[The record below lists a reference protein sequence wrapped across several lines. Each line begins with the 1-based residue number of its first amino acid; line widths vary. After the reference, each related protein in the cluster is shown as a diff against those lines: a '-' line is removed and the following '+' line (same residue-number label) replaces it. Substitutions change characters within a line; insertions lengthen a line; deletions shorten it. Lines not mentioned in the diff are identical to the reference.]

1 MVRAFIAIDI
11 DDNNIINKINDTIQA
26 LSEFNLKIKFVE
38 TENLHITLRFLGEIS
53 EGDVLT
59 IKENVISKL
68 ICKPFNINLKGLGA
82 FPNNEN
88 PRVIWIGISEGF
100 DSLKK
105 LKIQIDDLLIK
116 NGFKLDHEEFVAH
129 LTIGRIKYGKSNSLK
144 KLLEQYKDFNY
155 GSIVINSVKL
165 KKSTLTR
172 QGPIYENLAEANC
185 E

>member
-1 MVRAFIAIDI
+1 MVRAFIAVDVN
-11 DDNNIINKINDTIQA
+11 DNSIINKINDTIQA
-26 LSEFNLKIKFVE
+26 LSELSLKIKFVE

-68 ICKPFNINLKGLGA
+68 KCEPFNIVLKGLGA

-100 DSLKK
+100 DFLKK

-116 NGFKLDHEEFVAH
+116 NGFKLSHEEFVAH
-129 LTIGRIKYGKSNSLK
+129 LTIGRIKFGKSSALK
-144 KLLEQYKDFNY
+144 ELLEQYRNFDY
-155 GSIVINSVKL
+155 GTIKVNSVKL

-172 QGPIYENLAEANC
+172 QGPIYENLVEANC
-185 E
+185 K